1 MKEFIHFGLV
11 LLIIAA
17 ISAGILNFVNNKTTP
32 IINERNATAQIDARK
47 AVYSEANNF
56 KENEK
61 IDAEGYFFIQHIKIL
76 KK

>member
-32 IINERNATAQIDARK
+32 IINERNSSAQIDARK

-56 KENEK
+56 KENEE
-61 IDAEGYFFIQHIKIL
+61 IDA
-76 KK
+76 